1 MGARHELNKFHILGG
16 IGVAGVFGL
25 ATGSWAVFT
34 VTGVVLIG
42 TSLCSGEIRFR
53 NHGKRRGR
61 GGYDR

>member
-53 NHGKRRGR
+53 NRGR
-61 GGYDR
+61 R